1 MIQDI
6 SPSVFSQAYENCA
19 PQPGDTVFVFKGRD
33 VLCENGREGDAGPT
47 RFPKVSELPEGGFT
61 LRYLFRINEQPCFL
75 LLHEDAGDDGP
86 EDFGPYSFVPLL
98 YLKSLDD
105 VTPAFAVYTAFHLHT
120 WYSKSRFCGRC
131 GARTE
136 HDETERMLRC
146 PVCGNMIFPM
156 IAPAVI
162 VGVRWGEKILMTK
175 YAGREYG
182 GWALIAGFCEIGESV
197 EDTVRREVLEEAG
210 LHVTNLQYVASQ
222 PWGSD
227 SNLLMGY
234 FCDVD
239 GDVHIRMDE
248 VELARAQWVDRADI
262 PTVTELDDNLS
273 LTSHLMQMF
282 KNGEA

>member
-6 SPSVFSQAYENCA
+6 SPNILDQKYQNRS
-19 PQPGDTVFVFKGRD
+19 PQPGDTVFVFKDRS
-33 VLCENGREGDAGPT
+33 VLCENGWEGDADPT
-47 RFPKVSELPEGGFT
+47 RFPTVSEFPDRKPELRYLFHVNEQYCFLLLPEGGSDET
-61 LRYLFRINEQPCFL
+61 PAE
-75 LLHEDAGDDGP
+75 
-86 EDFGPYSFVPLL
+86 FGPYTFVPLL

-105 VTPAFAVYTAFHLHT
+105 VTPAFAVYTAFHLNT

-131 GARTE
+131 GARTL
-136 HDETERMLRC
+136 HDEKERMLRC
-146 PVCGNMIFPM
+146 PACGNMIFPM

-162 VGVRWGEKILMTK
+162 VGVRWGDKILMTK

-197 EDTVRREVLEEAG
+197 EDTVRREVMEEAG

-227 SNLLMGY
+227 SNLLMGF

-239 GDVHIRMDE
+239 GDVHIHMDE
-248 VELARAQWVDRADI
+248 FELARAQWVDRADV
-262 PTVTELDDNLS
+262 PNEKELDDNLS

-282 KNGEA
+282 KKGEA